1 MNANRFESFLADAS
15 ETYWRHLHLAH
26 KSTLDEL
33 LSSAG
38 LANLGQPFLLVM
50 LAKNEDG
57 TVPSQKDLADWLH
70 VTPATITVSLRSL
83 ERKGYVTKSSDT
95 SDLRRKRITIT
106 DTGREAAM
114 KVLDVYSQL
123 DNAMYRGFTPEERAK
138 VASYFKRMVE
148 NLADL
153 QNEP

>member
-1 MNANRFESFLADAS
+1 MRNQFESFLADAP

-26 KSTLDEL
+26 KSMLDEL
-33 LSSAG
+33 LNNAG

-57 TVPSQKDLADWLH
+57 TVASQKDLAEWLH

-106 DTGREAAM
+106 DTGREAAK

-123 DNAMYRGFTPEERAK
+123 DSAMYQGFTAEEREA
-138 VASYFKRMVE
+138 VARYFRRMVE
-148 NLADL
+148 NLRDL
-153 QNEP
+153 QNER